1 MGFEPLPSLRAQQN
15 QSGVRATHPLHPE
28 APAQRASKDEAPAQ
42 RVSNDVAATVASPS
56 RARQAVWR
64 EGLAGWSVLR
74 GFASLSSSGR
84 GVGGIRRAVFAFLA
98 VLLLLTALPAAQAVT
113 KIVRLAATD
122 DAIDLGPAIEYV
134 AGAGD
139 KIQVPT
145 APGPDGIVRRIEVGA
160 LQAGAH
166 PHWMVFALTN
176 DTDEQL
182 TRLLVAPHY
191 RFVGSHV
198 VWPDL
203 GSTRIVTITASQ
215 GDPPEREDVADADAF
230 RLTIDPGTTI
240 TYVAELRTPT
250 LPQVY
255 LWEPDAYKANVASL
269 TLYRGIVIGIAGLLA
284 LFMTIVF
291 VVRGVLVFPAAAA
304 LAWAVFAYVCIDFG
318 FWQKIFGFD
327 DATERIW
334 RAAIEASIGATLIVF
349 MFTYLNL
356 RRWHARFLQVG
367 LAWMLASAIVIG
379 LSVYNPPVAAGV
391 ARISIASVAA
401 IGLMLI
407 LTLAARGS
415 DRAILLIPTW
425 FLLGVW
431 VIAAAAAAQG
441 VVANDLASPGL
452 IGGLVLI
459 VMLIGFTIMQTAFSG
474 GGALRALGEDAER
487 RALAMTGA
495 GDAIF
500 DWDVTADHI
509 YVSGEAEA
517 GLGLARGALEGPAAG
532 WLDILHPLDRDR
544 YSAALDGLLMQRSG
558 RIRHDL
564 RLRGADGHYTWFLL
578 KARPVLDAAG
588 EVVRVIG
595 SFEDVT
601 ESRAAAER
609 ILHDAIHD
617 HLTGLPNRELFF
629 DRLDSAVVAAKR
641 AGGQRL
647 VVALFDIDRLAAI
660 NATHGM
666 SFGDSALLTIARRAA
681 RDLKPGD
688 TLARLGGDHFGAIL
702 PREDGFDA
710 SAFGDALR
718 KQLANP
724 ISFGD
729 REVSVTASVG
739 LAVFDELTHTKAAD
753 LFGEAEIALSHAKAG
768 GGDRSTVFQR
778 AMRGSRESRQSLG
791 SELRHALSRNEI
803 FVLFQPI
810 VRLEDR
816 TVAGFEASPR
826 WRHPRL
832 GVLSPAE
839 FLRDAEGA
847 LAMAEIG
854 AYVLDY
860 AAREL
865 SAWQRAL
872 EVNPPIFALLPMF
885 SRQMLAHDLLGD
897 LRAVLARHSVAK
909 GSLKLGVSE
918 ALVMEN
924 PEFAAQLLPRARE
937 LGAGVALDD
946 FGSGYTSL
954 GEIERYHFDSIKIG
968 SALARP
974 RGGTGR
980 SVVLRATVAM
990 AHDLGMDVIVDGADN
1005 ESDAVELA
1013 QLGSEFAEG
1022 LAFGL
1027 PMTAAQARKLM
1038 GAAPD

>member
-1 MGFEPLPSLRAQQN
+1 MPS
-15 QSGVRATHPLHPE
+15 
-28 APAQRASKDEAPAQ
+28 
-42 RVSNDVAATVASPS
+42 
-56 RARQAVWR
+56 
-64 EGLAGWSVLR
+64 
-74 GFASLSSSGR
+74 SLSWRSAFAL
-84 GVGGIRRAVFAFLA
+84 VALVFA
-98 VLLLLTALPAAQAVT
+98 LLCGPSAFAAP

-122 DAIDLGPAIEYV
+122 DAIDLASAIEYFS
-134 AGAGD
+134 GTGD
-139 KIQVPT
+139 KLQVAT

-160 LQAGAH
+160 LQAGAN

-182 TRLLVAPHY
+182 TRLLVVPHY
-191 RFVGSHV
+191 RFVGSSV
-198 VWPDL
+198 IWPDL
-203 GSTRIVTITASQ
+203 GSARIATITASQ
-215 GDPPEREDVADADAF
+215 GDPPERQDVADADVF
-230 RLTIDPGTTI
+230 QLNIDPGATI
-240 TYVAELRTPT
+240 TYVAELRTPS

-255 LWEPDAYKANVASL
+255 LWEPDAFKANVASL

-318 FWQKIFGFD
+318 FWQKVFGFD

-334 RAAIEASIGATLIVF
+334 RAAIEATIGATLIVF

-356 RRWHARFLQVG
+356 RRWHARFLHIG
-367 LAWMLASAIVIG
+367 LAWMLAMAIVVG
-379 LSVYNPPVAAGV
+379 LSVYNPAVAAGV

-431 VIAAAAAAQG
+431 VVAAAATALG
-441 VVANDLASPGL
+441 YVSNDLASPGL

-459 VMLIGFTIMQTAFSG
+459 VMLIGFTIMQTAFAGS
-474 GGALRALGEDAER
+474 GALRGLGDDAER
-487 RALAMTGA
+487 RALAMTGT

-500 DWDVTADHI
+500 DWDVGADHI

-517 GLGLARGALEGPAAG
+517 HLGLRRGSLEGPAAG
-532 WLDILHPLDRDR
+532 WLEVLHPLDRDR
-544 YSAALDGLLMQRSG
+544 YSAALDGLLLQRSG

-578 KARPVLDAAG
+578 KARPVLDASG
-588 EVVRVIG
+588 DVVRVIG

-601 ESRAAAER
+601 ESRASAER

-629 DRLDSAVVAAKR
+629 DRLESAVNAAR
-641 AGGQRL
+641 RPGSPGL
-647 VVALFDIDRLAAI
+647 VVALLDIDRLAAI

-681 RDLKPGD
+681 RDLKAGD
-688 TLARLGGDHFGAIL
+688 TLARLGGDQFGAIL
-702 PREDGFDA
+702 SREGDFA
-710 SAFGDALR
+710 PTEFGDALR

-729 REVSVTASVG
+729 REVSVTASLG
-739 LAVFDELTHTKAAD
+739 LAVFDSAGPAKASD
-753 LFGEAEIALSHAKAG
+753 LFGEAEIALANAKAG
-768 GGDRSTVFQR
+768 GGDRCTVFQR
-778 AMRGSRESRQSLG
+778 AMRNARESRGGLG
-791 SELRHALSRNEI
+791 AELRHALSRNEI
-803 FVLFQPI
+803 FVLFQPV

-816 TVAGFEASPR
+816 TVAGFEATPR

-839 FLRDAEGA
+839 FLRDSEGA

-854 AYVLDY
+854 AFALDY
-860 AAREL
+860 TAREL
-865 SAWQRAL
+865 ASWQRGL
-872 EVNPPIFALLPMF
+872 DVNPPIFALLGLF

-897 LRAVLARHSVAK
+897 LRATLSRHNVVR
-909 GSLKLGVSE
+909 GSLKLGIGE

-946 FGSGYTSL
+946 FGAGYTSL
-954 GEIERYHFDSIKIG
+954 GEIERYRFDTLKIG
-968 SALARP
+968 SALVRP
-974 RGGTGR
+974 RGGSGR
-980 SVVLRATVAM
+980 SVLLRAAVAM
-990 AHDLGMDVIVDGADN
+990 AHDLGMDVITDVVDN
-1005 ESDAVELA
+1005 ESDAVEIA

-1038 GAAPD
+1038 GASAD

>member
-1 MGFEPLPSLRAQQN
+1 MPS
-15 QSGVRATHPLHPE
+15 
-28 APAQRASKDEAPAQ
+28 
-42 RVSNDVAATVASPS
+42 
-56 RARQAVWR
+56 
-64 EGLAGWSVLR
+64 
-74 GFASLSSSGR
+74 SLSWRSAFAL
-84 GVGGIRRAVFAFLA
+84 VALVFA
-98 VLLLLTALPAAQAVT
+98 LLCGPSAFAAP

-122 DAIDLGPAIEYV
+122 DAIDLASAIEYFS
-134 AGAGD
+134 GTGD
-139 KIQVPT
+139 KLQVAT

-160 LQAGAH
+160 LQAGAN

-182 TRLLVAPHY
+182 TRLLVVPHY
-191 RFVGSHV
+191 RFVGSSV
-198 VWPDL
+198 IWPDL
-203 GSTRIVTITASQ
+203 GSARIATITASQ
-215 GDPPEREDVADADAF
+215 GDPPERQDVADADVF
-230 RLTIDPGTTI
+230 QLNIDPGATI
-240 TYVAELRTPT
+240 TYVAELRTPS

-255 LWEPDAYKANVASL
+255 LWEPDAFKANVASL

-318 FWQKIFGFD
+318 FWQKVFGFD

-334 RAAIEASIGATLIVF
+334 RAAIEATIGATLIVF

-356 RRWHARFLQVG
+356 RRWHARFLHIG
-367 LAWMLASAIVIG
+367 LAWMLAMAIVVG
-379 LSVYNPPVAAGV
+379 LSVYNPAVAAGV
-391 ARISIASVAA
+391 ARISIDSVAA

-431 VIAAAAAAQG
+431 VVAAAATALG
-441 VVANDLASPGL
+441 YVSNDLASPGL

-459 VMLIGFTIMQTAFSG
+459 VMLIGFTIMQTAFAGS
-474 GGALRALGEDAER
+474 GALRGLGDDAER
-487 RALAMTGA
+487 RALAMTGT

-517 GLGLARGALEGPAAG
+517 HLGLRRGSLEGPAAG
-532 WLDILHPLDRDR
+532 WLEVLHPLDRDR
-544 YSAALDGLLMQRSG
+544 YSAALDGLLLQRSG

-578 KARPVLDAAG
+578 KARPVLDASG
-588 EVVRVIG
+588 DVVRVIG

-601 ESRAAAER
+601 ESRASAER

-629 DRLDSAVVAAKR
+629 DRLESAVNAAR
-641 AGGQRL
+641 RPGSPGL
-647 VVALFDIDRLAAI
+647 VVALLDIDRLAAI

-681 RDLKPGD
+681 RDLKAGD
-688 TLARLGGDHFGAIL
+688 TLARLGGDQFGAIL
-702 PREDGFDA
+702 SREGDFA
-710 SAFGDALR
+710 PTEFGDALR

-729 REVSVTASVG
+729 REVSVTASLG
-739 LAVFDELTHTKAAD
+739 LAVFDSAGPAKASD
-753 LFGEAEIALSHAKAG
+753 LFGEAEIALANAKAG
-768 GGDRSTVFQR
+768 GGDRCTVFQR
-778 AMRGSRESRQSLG
+778 AMRNARESRGGLG
-791 SELRHALSRNEI
+791 AELRHALSRNEI
-803 FVLFQPI
+803 FVLFQPV

-816 TVAGFEASPR
+816 TVAGFEATPR

-839 FLRDAEGA
+839 FLRDSEGA

-854 AYVLDY
+854 AFALDY
-860 AAREL
+860 TAREL
-865 SAWQRAL
+865 ASWQRGL
-872 EVNPPIFALLPMF
+872 DVNPPIFALLGLF

-897 LRAVLARHSVAK
+897 LRATLSRHNVVR
-909 GSLKLGVSE
+909 GSLKLGIGE

-946 FGSGYTSL
+946 FGAGYTSL
-954 GEIERYHFDSIKIG
+954 GEIERYRFDTLKIG
-968 SALARP
+968 SALVRP
-974 RGGTGR
+974 RGGSGR
-980 SVVLRATVAM
+980 SVLLRAAVAM
-990 AHDLGMDVIVDGADN
+990 AHDLGMDVITDVVDN
-1005 ESDAVELA
+1005 ESDAVEIA

-1038 GAAPD
+1038 GASAD

>member
-1 MGFEPLPSLRAQQN
+1 MGLSGSLRLSRRRLGLVLALL
-15 QSGVRATHPLHPE
+15 AL
-28 APAQRASKDEAPAQ
+28 A
-42 RVSNDVAATVASPS
+42 VAALSGPAF
-56 RARQAVWR
+56 AV
-64 EGLAGWSVLR
+64 S
-74 GFASLSSSGR
+74 
-84 GVGGIRRAVFAFLA
+84 
-98 VLLLLTALPAAQAVT
+98 
-113 KIVRLAATD
+113 KIVRLSATD
-122 DAIDLGPAIEYV
+122 EAIDLASAIEYFS
-134 AGAGD
+134 GAGD
-139 KIQVPT
+139 KLQVAT

-160 LQAGAH
+160 LQAGVK
-166 PHWMVFALTN
+166 PNWMVFALTN

-182 TRLLVAPHY
+182 TRLLVVPHY
-191 RFVGSHV
+191 RFVASGI

-203 GSTRIVTITASQ
+203 GATRIVTITASQ
-215 GDPPEREDVADADAF
+215 GDPPEREDVAEADAF
-230 RLTIDPGTTI
+230 RLTIDPGTTV

-334 RAAIEASIGATLIVF
+334 RAAIEAGIGATLIVF

-356 RRWHARFLQVG
+356 SRWHARFLHIG
-367 LAWMLASAIVIG
+367 LAWMLSMAIVVG

-425 FLLGVW
+425 FLLSVW
-431 VIAAAAAAQG
+431 VAAAAATALG
-441 VVANDLASPGL
+441 YVVNDLASPGL

-459 VMLIGFTIMQTAFSG
+459 VMLIGFTIMQTAFAGS
-474 GGALRALGEDAER
+474 GALRALGDDAER
-487 RALAMTGA
+487 RALAMTGS

-500 DWDVTADHI
+500 DWDVTADRI
-509 YVSGEAEA
+509 FVSGDAESQ
-517 GLGLARGALEGPAAG
+517 LGLRRGALEGPAAN

-544 YSAALDGLLMQRSG
+544 YSAALDGLLLQRSG
-558 RIRHDL
+558 RIHHDL

-578 KARPVLDAAG
+578 KARPVLDAG
-588 EVVRVIG
+588 GDVIRVIG

-601 ESRAAAER
+601 ESRASAER

-629 DRLDSAVVAAKR
+629 DRLDGVINSTR
-641 AGGQRL
+641 RSGGNGV
-647 VVALFDIDRLAAI
+647 VVALFDIDSLAAI
-660 NATHGM
+660 NAAHGL

-688 TLARLGGDHFGAIL
+688 TLARLGGDQFGLIL
-702 PREDGFDA
+702 PRELDFDPA
-710 SAFGDALR
+710 AFGDALR

-729 REVSVTASVG
+729 REVSVTTSIG
-739 LAVFDELTHTKAAD
+739 LSVFDGANHAKAPD
-753 LFGEAEIALSHAKAG
+753 LFGEAEIALANAKAG
-768 GGDRSTVFQR
+768 GGDRSVLFHR
-778 AMRGSRESRQSLG
+778 ALRNSRESRASLG

-803 FVLFQPI
+803 FVLLQPI

-816 TVAGFEASPR
+816 TVAGFEATPR

-839 FLRDAEGA
+839 FLRDSEGA

-854 AYVLDY
+854 AFALDF

-872 EVNPPIFALLPMF
+872 DVNPPIYMLLGLF

-897 LRAVLARHSVAK
+897 LRSALSRHNVAR

-924 PEFAAQLLPRARE
+924 PEFVAQMLPRARE
-937 LGAGVALDD
+937 LGAGVVLDE

-954 GEIERYHFDSIKIG
+954 GEIERYRFDTLKIG
-968 SALARP
+968 AALVRP

-980 SVVLRATVAM
+980 SVVLRTAVAM
-990 AHDLGMDVIVDGADN
+990 AHDLGMDVITDGVDT

>member
-1 MGFEPLPSLRAQQN
+1 MTGGATRAPM
-15 QSGVRATHPLHPE
+15 SAI
-28 APAQRASKDEAPAQ
+28 
-42 RVSNDVAATVASPS
+42 
-56 RARQAVWR
+56 
-64 EGLAGWSVLR
+64 LA
-74 GFASLSSSGR
+74 
-84 GVGGIRRAVFAFLA
+84 
-98 VLLLLTALPAAQAVT
+98 LLLLALFTIPAAHAVS
-113 KIVRLAATD
+113 KIVRISPTD
-122 DAIDLGPAIEYV
+122 DAIDLASAVEYF

-139 KIQVPT
+139 KLQVAT

-160 LQAGAH
+160 LQAGAN
-166 PHWMVFALTN
+166 PHWAVFALTK
-176 DTDEQL
+176 DSDEQL

-191 RFVGSHV
+191 RFVGSGV

-203 GSTRIVTITASQ
+203 GSNRIATITASQ
-215 GDPPEREDVADADAF
+215 GNPPERQDVAEADAF
-230 RLTIDPGTTI
+230 QLTIDPGTTV
-240 TYVAELRTPT
+240 TYVAELRTPS

-255 LWEPDAYKANVASL
+255 LWEPDAYKANLASL

-318 FWQKIFGFD
+318 FWQKIFAFD

-334 RAAIEASIGATLIVF
+334 RAGVEAAIGATLIVF

-356 RRWHARFLQVG
+356 SRWHARFLQVG
-367 LAWMLASAIVIG
+367 LAWILAMAVVVG
-379 LSVYNPPVAAGV
+379 LAVYNPPVAAGV

-401 IGLMLI
+401 VGLMLI

-431 VIAAAAAAQG
+431 VVAAAAASLG
-441 VVANDLASPGL
+441 LVANDLTSPGL

-459 VMLIGFTIMQTAFSG
+459 VMLIGFTIMQTAFAGSS
-474 GGALRALGEDAER
+474 ALRALGEDAER

-500 DWDVTADHI
+500 DWDVTADRI
-509 YVSGEAEA
+509 YVSAEVEAHL
-517 GLGLARGALEGPAAG
+517 GLGRGALEGAAAN
-532 WLDILHPLDRDR
+532 WLELLHPLDRDR
-544 YSAALDGLLMQRSG
+544 YSAALDGLLLQRSG

-578 KARPVLDAAG
+578 KARPVLDASG
-588 EVVRVIG
+588 DVIRVIG
-595 SFEDVT
+595 TFEDVT
-601 ESRAAAER
+601 ESRASAER

-629 DRLDSAVVAAKR
+629 DRLESALVQAKR
-641 AGGQRL
+641 PGAAGL
-647 VVALFDIDRLAAI
+647 CVALFDIDRLAAI
-660 NATHGM
+660 NAAHGM

-688 TLARLGGDHFGAIL
+688 TLARLGGDQFGVIL
-702 PREDGFDA
+702 PRDGDFDA
-710 SAFGDALR
+710 AAFGDNLR
-718 KQLANP
+718 RALANP

-739 LAVFDELTHTKAAD
+739 LARFESANHAKAPD

-768 GGDRSTVFQR
+768 GGDKSVLFQR
-778 AMRGSRESRQSLG
+778 LMRNVRETRYSLG
-791 SELRHALSRNEI
+791 AELRHALSRNEI
-803 FVLFQPI
+803 FVLLQPI

-826 WRHPRL
+826 WRHPRF

-839 FLRDAEGA
+839 FLRDSEGA
-847 LAMAEIG
+847 LAMTEIG
-854 AYVLDY
+854 AFALDF

-865 SAWQRAL
+865 CAWQRAL
-872 EVNPPIFALLPMF
+872 EVNPPIFALLPLF

-897 LRAVLARHSVAK
+897 VRATLARYPLAR

-924 PEFAAQLLPRARE
+924 PEFCAQLLPRARE
-937 LGAGVALDD
+937 MGAGVVLDD

-954 GEIERYHFDSIKIG
+954 GEIERYRFDTLKIG
-968 SALARP
+968 PTLAKP

-980 SVVLRATVAM
+980 SSALRAVIAM

-1005 ESDAVELA
+1005 ESDAVELS

-1038 GAAPD
+1038 GAAAD

>member
-1 MGFEPLPSLRAQQN
+1 
-15 QSGVRATHPLHPE
+15 
-28 APAQRASKDEAPAQ
+28 
-42 RVSNDVAATVASPS
+42 VAFDAFRRRLWAL
-56 RARQAVWR
+56 
-64 EGLAGWSVLR
+64 LAICLL
-74 GFASLSSSGR
+74 AISS
-84 GVGGIRRAVFAFLA
+84 
-98 VLLLLTALPAAQAVT
+98 AQAVS
-113 KIVRLAATD
+113 KIVRLSATD
-122 DAIDLGPAIEYV
+122 DAIDLASAVEYF
-134 AGAGD
+134 ANAGD
-139 KIQVPT
+139 KLQVAI

-160 LQAGAH
+160 LQAGTS
-166 PHWMVFALTN
+166 PHWAVFALTN
-176 DTDEQL
+176 DSDEQL

-191 RFVGSHV
+191 RLVGSGV
-198 VWPDL
+198 LWPDL
-203 GSTRIVTITASQ
+203 GAARVATITASQ
-215 GDPPEREDVADADAF
+215 GNPPEREDIAEADAF
-230 RLTIDPGTTI
+230 RLVIDPGTTV
-240 TYVAELRTPT
+240 TYVAELRTAT
-250 LPQVY
+250 LPQIY
-255 LWEPDAYKANVASL
+255 LWEPDAYKGNLASL

-304 LAWAVFAYVCIDFG
+304 LAWSVFAYVCIDFG
-318 FWQKIFGFD
+318 FWRKIFSFD

-334 RAAIEASIGATLIVF
+334 RAGVEAAIGATLIVF

-356 RRWHARFLQVG
+356 RRWHARFVHIGLIWILAMAIVVG
-367 LAWMLASAIVIG
+367 LA
-379 LSVYNPPVAAGV
+379 VYNPPVAAGV
-391 ARISIASVAA
+391 ARLSVASVAA

-407 LTLAARGS
+407 LMLAARGS
-415 DRAILLIPTW
+415 DRAVLLIPTW

-431 VIAAAAAAQG
+431 VIAAAAAVMG
-441 VVANDLASPGL
+441 NVTNDLTAPGL

-474 GGALRALGEDAER
+474 GSALRALGDDAER

-500 DWDVTADHI
+500 DWDVGADRI
-509 YVSGEAEA
+509 YVSGEIENH
-517 GLGLARGALEGPAAG
+517 LGLARGALEGSAAG
-532 WLDILHPLDRDR
+532 WLEILHPLDRDR
-544 YSAALDGLLMQRSG
+544 YSAALDGLLLQRAG

-588 EVVRVIG
+588 EVIRVIG
-595 SFEDVT
+595 TFEDVT
-601 ESRAAAER
+601 ESRAATER

-629 DRLDSAVVAAKR
+629 DRLESAVAAAR
-641 AGGQRL
+641 RPGAPGL
-647 VVALFDIDRLAAI
+647 FIALFDIDRLAAI
-660 NATHGM
+660 NASHGM

-688 TLARLGGDHFGAIL
+688 TLARLGGDQFGAIL
-702 PREDGFDA
+702 PREAGFDVA
-710 SAFGDALR
+710 AYGETLR
-718 KQLANP
+718 KTLANP

-739 LAVFDELTHTKAAD
+739 LTAFDAATQARAPD
-753 LFGEAEIALSHAKAG
+753 LFGESEIALGHAKAG
-768 GGDRSTVFQR
+768 GGDRCVVFQR
-778 AMRGSRESRQSLG
+778 ALRATRETRASLSG
-791 SELRHALSRNEI
+791 DLRHALVRNEI
-803 FVLFQPI
+803 FVLLQPV

-854 AYVLDY
+854 AFVLDFTT
-860 AAREL
+860 REL
-865 SAWQRAL
+865 AAWQRAL
-872 EVNPPIFALLPMF
+872 DVNPPIFALLPLF
-885 SRQMLAHDLLGD
+885 SRQMLAHDMLGD
-897 LRAVLARHSVAK
+897 LRTTFGRHNVAR

-946 FGSGYTSL
+946 FGSGYSSL
-954 GEIERYHFDSIKIG
+954 GEIERYGFDTIKVG
-968 SALARP
+968 SALSRA

-980 SVVLRATVAM
+980 SPALRALVAM
-990 AHDLGMDVIVDGADN
+990 AHDLGMEIVLDGADN
-1005 ESDAVELA
+1005 ESDAVEFSQMGA
-1013 QLGSEFAEG
+1013 EFAVG

-1027 PMTAAQARKLM
+1027 PMTAQQARRLM
-1038 GAAPD
+1038 GATPD